1 MVEYVCIWV
10 YELNYS
16 TNAMQVPH
24 VHKHNL
30 ESEWAVGKCSLA
42 VWLSKLINVKKE
54 RQLMKGKH

>member
-16 TNAMQVPH
+16 INAMQVPH

-30 ESEWAVGKCSLA
+30 ESEWTEGKCSQIA
-42 VWLSKLINVKKE
+42 MWLSKLINVKKDN
-54 RQLMKGKH
+54 